1 VTGDAQQMLKLA
13 NGYAEEI
20 EEIKTENTRL
30 RMSNSELVFILFN
43 KLVETNP
50 QLYKVKYVS
59 RFNVSQFAKKC
70 LGFNIKSIFK

>member
-1 VTGDAQQMLKLA
+1 MTGDAQQMLKLA